1 VWVESELNGYA
12 DKTSVKY
19 RKAYLNSKGNFSGP
33 FGGRMKNK
41 PLPLGVLDKKYRQF
55 LEPTYFSD
63 AIAAYDIDTKD
74 KGGTLGMP
82 WRPDLT
88 ALNQEKFYA
97 DWALSSAWQEI
108 SLCLFPSIIDTV
120 KSRFLRFALE
130 IREAL
135 AAVDDE
141 PRKLLAAKIEAAV
154 NTFIIGGN
162 NVINSQVAQLS
173 QQGNTT
179 IVQGDFGALAKA
191 LEALGIAESD
201 IADLKRATDEDA
213 AKLESGL
220 GKRPAHGLANL
231 LMVGAGWTVG
241 TAAGVEIVTPL
252 ILKYLG
258 GLAISAN
265 ACAPRSDRVGLT
277 TSGESELEEADDVA
291 SAVRRGFGLMTFGAT
306 L

>member
-1 VWVESELNGYA
+1 
-12 DKTSVKY
+12 VKY

>member
-1 VWVESELNGYA
+1 LNGYA

>member
-55 LEPTYFSD
+55 LELTYFSD

-141 PRKLLAAKIEAAV
+141 PGKLLAAKIEAAV

>member
-1 VWVESELNGYA
+1 
-12 DKTSVKY
+12 VKY

-55 LEPTYFSD
+55 LELTYFSD

>member
-1 VWVESELNGYA
+1 MA
-12 DKTSVKY
+12 
-19 RKAYLNSKGNFSGP
+19 KAYLNSKGNFSGP

-41 PLPLGVLDKKYRQF
+41 PLPLDVLDQKYRQF

-74 KGGTLGMP
+74 NGGTLGMP
-82 WRPDLT
+82 WRPDLI

-97 DWALSSAWQEI
+97 NWALSSAWQEI
-108 SLCLFPSIIDTV
+108 PLGLFPSIIDTV
-120 KSRFLRFALE
+120 KSRVLRFALE

-141 PRKLLAAKIEAAV
+141 PGKLPAAKIEAAV

>member
-1 VWVESELNGYA
+1 LS
-12 DKTSVKY
+12 SVIGLAGDPA
-19 RKAYLNSKGNFSGP
+19 RPVS
-33 FGGRMKNK
+33 
-41 PLPLGVLDKKYRQF
+41 VL
-55 LEPTYFSD
+55 
-63 AIAAYDIDTKD
+63 IDT
-74 KGGTLGMP
+74 
-82 WRPDLT
+82 
-88 ALNQEKFYA
+88 A
-97 DWALSSAWQEI
+97 
-108 SLCLFPSIIDTV
+108 
-120 KSRFLRFALE
+120 KSRVLRFALE

-141 PRKLLAAKIEAAV
+141 LGKLPTAKIDAAV

-213 AKLESGL
+213 AKPESGL
-220 GKRPAHGLANL
+220 GKKTSSWLSKLAAK
-231 LMVGAGWTVG
+231 MGGAGWTVG

-277 TSGESELEEADDVA
+277 TSGESELEKADDVA
-291 SAVRRGFGLMTFGAT
+291 SAVRRGFGLMTFGTT

>member
-1 VWVESELNGYA
+1 
-12 DKTSVKY
+12 
-19 RKAYLNSKGNFSGP
+19 
-33 FGGRMKNK
+33 
-41 PLPLGVLDKKYRQF
+41 
-55 LEPTYFSD
+55 
-63 AIAAYDIDTKD
+63 
-74 KGGTLGMP
+74 MP
-82 WRPDLT
+82 WRPDLI

-97 DWALSSAWQEI
+97 NWVLSSAWQEI
-108 SLCLFPSIIDTV
+108 PLGLFPSIIDTV
-120 KSRFLRFALE
+120 KSRVLRFALE

-141 PRKLLAAKIEAAV
+141 PGKLLAAKIEAAV

-265 ACAPRSDRVGLT
+265 ACAPRSDRVGLI
-277 TSGESELEEADDVA
+277 TSGESELEKADDVA

>member
-1 VWVESELNGYA
+1 M
-12 DKTSVKY
+12 KY

>member
-55 LEPTYFSD
+55 LELTYFSD

>member
-1 VWVESELNGYA
+1 
-12 DKTSVKY
+12 
-19 RKAYLNSKGNFSGP
+19 
-33 FGGRMKNK
+33 MKNK

-162 NVINSQVAQLS
+162 NVINSQVARLS